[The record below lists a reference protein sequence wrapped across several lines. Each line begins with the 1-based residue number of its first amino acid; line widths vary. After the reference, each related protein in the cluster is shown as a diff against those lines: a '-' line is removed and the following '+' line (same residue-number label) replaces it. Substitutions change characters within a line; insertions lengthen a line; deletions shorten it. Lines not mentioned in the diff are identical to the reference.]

1 MLSIFTLSI
10 KQIQEALKW
19 HQKRLSMGDDIP
31 TMSELAETAGI
42 SRQTLYKFIKGERS
56 EFGEVAQIRLS
67 RMLMRV
73 SEEPSYMQTNIARID
88 LTSGVP
94 KIRFGV

>member
-1 MLSIFTLSI
+1 MKRDCLSIS
-10 KQIQEALKW
+10 QIQEALKW
-19 HQKRLSMGDDIP
+19 HQKRLSMGDNIL
-31 TMSELAETAGI
+31 TISELADIAGI
-42 SRQTLYKFIKGERS
+42 SRQTLYKFMKGERS

-73 SEEPSYMQTNIARID
+73 TEEPSYMQTNVARID

-94 KIRFGV
+94 KIKFGV

>member
-1 MLSIFTLSI
+1 VNNLQTLTI

-31 TMSELAETAGI
+31 TISELADIAGI
-42 SRQTLYKFIKGERS
+42 SRQTLYKFMKGERT

-94 KIRFGV
+94 KIKFGV

>member
-1 MLSIFTLSI
+1 MRFETLSI
-10 KQIQEALKW
+10 KQIQDALRW
-19 HQKRLSMGDDIP
+19 HQKRLSMGDNIP
-31 TMSELAETAGI
+31 TMSELADIAGI

-56 EFGEVAQIRLS
+56 EFGEIAQIRLS

-73 SEEPSYMQTNIARID
+73 TEEPSYMKTNMMRID
-88 LTSGVP
+88 INSDIP

>member
-1 MLSIFTLSI
+1 MRFETLSI
-10 KQIQEALKW
+10 KHIQDALRW

-31 TMSELAETAGI
+31 TMSELADIAGI

-73 SEEPSYMQTNIARID
+73 SEEPSYMKTNIARID
-88 LTSGVP
+88 FRSGVP
-94 KIRFGV
+94 KIQFGV

>member
-1 MLSIFTLSI
+1 M
-10 KQIQEALKW
+10 
-19 HQKRLSMGDDIP
+19 
-31 TMSELAETAGI
+31 
-42 SRQTLYKFIKGERS
+42 KGERT

>member
-42 SRQTLYKFIKGERS
+42 SRQTLYKFIKGERA

-67 RMLMRV
+67 RMLMRI
-73 SEEPSYMQTNIARID
+73 SEEPRYMQSSIARIE
-88 LTSGVP
+88 LRSGIP